1 MHPSRLKKKNFPYV
15 YSAEIWIIWMK
26 NENLGVILSLMT
38 LSIYQMPFRPD
49 IMTMMFLKIQI
60 LKQKQYIYF
69 LLKKWKSN
77 LRGGEEI
84 EMKKIKREEENIFIY
99 KWDRI
104 CVDNIW
110 VLVQRNIFYAS
121 PHIWNSFMYNKKT
134 IFCLFFFSLTHI
146 IYGEYT
152 GYMTI
157 VYR

>member
-1 MHPSRLKKKNFPYV
+1 
-15 YSAEIWIIWMK
+15 MK

-99 KWDRI
+99 K
-104 CVDNIW
+104 
-110 VLVQRNIFYAS
+110 
-121 PHIWNSFMYNKKT
+121 
-134 IFCLFFFSLTHI
+134 
-146 IYGEYT
+146 
-152 GYMTI
+152 
-157 VYR
+157 